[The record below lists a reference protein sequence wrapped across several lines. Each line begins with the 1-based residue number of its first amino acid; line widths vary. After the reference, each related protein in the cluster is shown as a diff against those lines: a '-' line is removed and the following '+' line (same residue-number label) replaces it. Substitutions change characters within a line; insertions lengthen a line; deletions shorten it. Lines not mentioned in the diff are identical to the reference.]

1 MRATPVQDLAEFR
14 DGAGALADKYD
25 SWAGWLE
32 DESTAPPFVII
43 RMDPR

>member
-14 DGAGALADKYD
+14 QGAGALADKYD
-25 SWAGWLE
+25 SWARWVE